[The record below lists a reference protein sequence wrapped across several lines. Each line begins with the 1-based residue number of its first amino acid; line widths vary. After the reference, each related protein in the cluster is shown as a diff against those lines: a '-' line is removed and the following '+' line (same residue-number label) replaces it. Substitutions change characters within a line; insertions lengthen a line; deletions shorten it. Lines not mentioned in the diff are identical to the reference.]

1 MFFTVYKKYC
11 ERLWLFWVLIG
22 LLTLA
27 GPGFA
32 APSVEDL
39 GHRPGRI
46 SETPA
51 GDKAI
56 LGLEDVL
63 NLVFLNNPRLGSAYS
78 AIRAQQGRMLQA
90 GLLPNPTLSL
100 ELENIGTSNTGL
112 ADESFETSFLLG
124 QLIEIG
130 GQRGFRKD
138 VAHHSTRSA
147 QSDYAEVRL
156 AIIAETMIAF
166 SESLAQQISLK
177 QAEEKTEIARALLG
191 AVRIQVDN
199 GAISAAE
206 IPRAE
211 IEVSLQEIEVANR
224 ARSLRA
230 AFRRLASLWG
240 ADAFNFS
247 RLRGVLDSSEPLPSL
262 ENFTSLLETSVKQ
275 KKLVI
280 DIDRARSVMALEDS
294 RRIPDLRL
302 GLGPKYFSGNDV
314 WGLQMGFEFPIPVFD
329 RNQGARMAARAEL
342 AAAQDKQRGAKMA
355 SLRDLIRAHEAMS
368 NAHDEA
374 ATLAQKVIPQARDAY
389 AAMRW
394 AHREGAVGLTDVL
407 DAQRSLFLLQS
418 RLVEVQKI
426 YRISRTQTHLIVSGP
441 ALKDPQEE
449 P

>member
-22 LLTLA
+22 FLTFA

-32 APSVEDL
+32 APTGKDQ
-39 GHRPGRI
+39 GHRPREI
-46 SETPA
+46 SKSPA
-51 GDKAI
+51 GHKAI

-63 NLVFLNNPRLGSAYS
+63 NLVFVNNPRLGSAYS

-100 ELENIGTSNTGL
+100 EFENIGISNTGL

-124 QLIEIG
+124 QLIQIG

-138 VAHHSTRSA
+138 VEHHSTRLA
-147 QSDYAEVRL
+147 QSEFQEIRL
-156 AIIAETMIAF
+156 GIIAETMIAF
-166 SESLAQQISLK
+166 SEALAQQISLQ
-177 QAEEKTEIARALLG
+177 QAEGKKKIAKALLE
-191 AVRIQVDN
+191 AVRIQVNN
-199 GAISAAE
+199 GATSAAE
-206 IPRAE
+206 VPRAG

-224 ARSLRA
+224 SRSLRA
-230 AFRRLASLWG
+230 AFRRLALLWG

-262 ENFTSLLETSVKQ
+262 ENFTSLLETSIKQ

-280 DIDRARSVMALEDS
+280 DIDRARSVLALEDS
-294 RRIPDLRL
+294 RRIPGLRL

-314 WGLQMGFEFPIPVFD
+314 WGLHMGFEVPLPVFD
-329 RNQGARMAARAEL
+329 RNQGSRMAARAEL
-342 AAAQDKQRGAKMA
+342 AAAQDKQRGAQLA
-355 SLRDLIRAHEAMS
+355 SLRDLIRAYEAMS

-374 ATLAQKVIPQARDAY
+374 ATLAQKVIPQAREAY

-394 AHREGAVGLTDVL
+394 AHSEGAVGLTNVL

-426 YRISRTQTHLIVSGP
+426 YQISRTQTHLIVSGP